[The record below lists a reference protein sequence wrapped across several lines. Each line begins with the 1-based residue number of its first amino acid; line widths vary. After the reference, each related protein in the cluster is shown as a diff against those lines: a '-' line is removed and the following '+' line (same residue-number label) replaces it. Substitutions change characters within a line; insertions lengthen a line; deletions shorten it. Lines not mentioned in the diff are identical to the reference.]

1 MTSSSAGVPLIYP
14 IHEKST
20 EGGSPPPLAVGGKG
34 HALMELASI
43 GAPVPSGFV
52 CTPALSA
59 FFQDGAPNPPEQVKA
74 TVDEGLNLL
83 REWSGKTFG
92 DAQNPLLL
100 SVRSSAPA
108 PMPEAQPTVVNI
120 GLTPDGVDGLIR
132 QTNDA
137 RLAWDAYRRFIHSY
151 GMYVLG
157 VEPGGF
163 DQLLAKALAQA
174 NAEADHELHAEAL
187 EALAKGFREHC
198 ESQAGC
204 ALPSEPREQLYNAV
218 AAGFKAW
225 NHPRAVDHRRAT
237 LQEHLPGT
245 AMVVQEMVF
254 GTGAA
259 HSGAGSL
266 FTRHPASGKK
276 KLYGKFL
283 ERAYVEDLTAGV
295 RFTEDLSALGK
306 LAPKAYKELKGW
318 AEKIERHFHDAQEI
332 QFTIDEGRLMILQSR
347 PAGRTAAASI
357 RIALDLVDE
366 GICNERDALC
376 QIDPVAID
384 LLLHPT
390 LDKSGAEEI
399 LTKGVPAS
407 PGSAVGQVV
416 FFAEQVEEMAA
427 QGVKTILVRQET
439 TPEDIGGLSA
449 AEGILTAHGGLTSH
463 AAVVARGMGKCCI
476 VGAQQIDINYH
487 INEMTIGEK
496 TVKRMDWISLDGNTG
511 EIFAGQLPQVQPSL
525 EGDVARVMEWAD
537 RHRSMGV
544 RANADTEADA
554 RKALEMGAEGVG
566 LCRTEHMFFDIERIP
581 IFRKM
586 ILSVDEIGRSAALAE
601 LLPMQRKDFM
611 EIFRVMQSRPVTI
624 RLLDPPL
631 HEFLPRSIRS
641 QTRMSKAMNISVE
654 MVQHRS
660 EALSETNPMLG
671 HRGCRLA
678 FTYPE
683 IYHMQVRAIVEA
695 ACIVAKEGVAVQP
708 EIMVPLVSTARELA
722 LLRESIR
729 DLADRV
735 MEELAESLSIQIGT
749 MLETPR
755 AAVCSRSIAAHAD
768 FYSFGTNDLTQMG
781 FGFSRDDSGSFLPMY
796 MEKGVLEEDPFV
808 ALDQEGIGAM
818 MRIAIEEG
826 RKSNPDLKVGI
837 CGEHGGEA
845 ASVKFFH
852 KLGLDYVSCSPFRLP
867 IARLAAAQAAIEM
880 EEE

>member
-1 MTSSSAGVPLIYP
+1 
-14 IHEKST
+14 
-20 EGGSPPPLAVGGKG
+20 
-34 HALMELASI
+34 
-43 GAPVPSGFV
+43 
-52 CTPALSA
+52 
-59 FFQDGAPNPPEQVKA
+59 
-74 TVDEGLNLL
+74 
-83 REWSGKTFG
+83 
-92 DAQNPLLL
+92 
-100 SVRSSAPA
+100 
-108 PMPEAQPTVVNI
+108 
-120 GLTPDGVDGLIR
+120 
-132 QTNDA
+132 
-137 RLAWDAYRRFIHSY
+137 
-151 GMYVLG
+151 
-157 VEPGGF
+157 
-163 DQLLAKALAQA
+163 
-174 NAEADHELHAEAL
+174 
-187 EALAKGFREHC
+187 
-198 ESQAGC
+198 
-204 ALPSEPREQLYNAV
+204 
-218 AAGFKAW
+218 
-225 NHPRAVDHRRAT
+225 
-237 LQEHLPGT
+237 
-245 AMVVQEMVF
+245 
-254 GTGAA
+254 
-259 HSGAGSL
+259 
-266 FTRHPASGKK
+266 
-276 KLYGKFL
+276 
-283 ERAYVEDLTAGV
+283 
-295 RFTEDLSALGK
+295 
-306 LAPKAYKELKGW
+306 
-318 AEKIERHFHDAQEI
+318 
-332 QFTIDEGRLMILQSR
+332 
-347 PAGRTAAASI
+347 
-357 RIALDLVDE
+357 
-366 GICNERDALC
+366 
-376 QIDPVAID
+376 
-384 LLLHPT
+384 
-390 LDKSGAEEI
+390 
-399 LTKGVPAS
+399 
-407 PGSAVGQVV
+407 
-416 FFAEQVEEMAA
+416 
-427 QGVKTILVRQET
+427 
-439 TPEDIGGLSA
+439 
-449 AEGILTAHGGLTSH
+449 
-463 AAVVARGMGKCCI
+463 
-476 VGAQQIDINYH
+476 
-487 INEMTIGEK
+487 
-496 TVKRMDWISLDGNTG
+496 
-511 EIFAGQLPQVQPSL
+511 
-525 EGDVARVMEWAD
+525 
-537 RHRSMGV
+537 
-544 RANADTEADA
+544 
-554 RKALEMGAEGVG
+554 
-566 LCRTEHMFFDIERIP
+566 MFFDIERIP